1 VVRTPYAGQQYLV
14 GLAGESEWVRNV
26 RAAAGRAIIRH
37 CRARRVVLE
46 EVPLAER
53 GPMLWAYLHR
63 PGWSSPA
70 QEARHYFGLPP
81 DAAVENFRL
90 IAERYPVFRVTT
102 PSGRDTKSTRGSG
115 AGRRGTRGVDHG
127 LLHWDRPC
135 GGRRARGGGV
145 PRRRHRP

>member
-1 VVRTPYAGQQYLV
+1 MAATKAEVVDGAQ
-14 GLAGESEWVRNV
+14 EWVRNV

-37 CRARRVVLE
+37 GRARRVVLE

-53 GPMLWAYLHR
+53 APVLWAYLHR

-81 DAAVENFRL
+81 DAVVEDFRL

-102 PSGRDTKSTRGSG
+102 PPVET
-115 AGRRGTRGVDHG
+115 
-127 LLHWDRPC
+127 P
-135 GGRRARGGGV
+135 AREKDAHAN
-145 PRRRHRP
+145 HR